1 MNGMHFKVKKAIV
14 LTLITSVAQLG
25 ALFVLL
31 LYLFAFPGPV
41 FEGIRNSG
49 KIVVLLITV
58 ISTVNGII
66 SLRDIYHL
74 VRVDSQ
80 NSMIREALSSVEN
93 LNNLLRAQR
102 HDFLNHLQVVYG
114 LIEMNEYDEA
124 RNYISKVYKDI
135 QSVSRVLKTSVPAVN
150 ALLQAK
156 LMTAE
161 KNNINAEIN
170 VFSRL
175 ENMSVPSWELCR
187 VLGNLIDNAISS
199 LCDKQDNRLLQIEFR
214 EDTKMFIISVRDN
227 GIGIPEE
234 IKDRIFEPG
243 FTTKSNGEGMGLAIT
258 KKILSEYSGVI
269 DVKSES
275 GWTEFTVYIPKIQVQ

>member
-1 MNGMHFKVKKAIV
+1 
-14 LTLITSVAQLG
+14 
-25 ALFVLL
+25 
-31 LYLFAFPGPV
+31 
-41 FEGIRNSG
+41 
-49 KIVVLLITV
+49 
-58 ISTVNGII
+58 VNGII